1 MAVSSSEGHPAGYSR
16 GRLAVDLPVAG
27 LVIAAFAHGIRGAPA
42 DAVIFFA
49 AAVLLLVTERH
60 GHAPDDPLGA
70 PARLPALPLIAVV
83 VLVALVFGRQTVPM
97 LLTVSAIGIGALAV
111 EWREPSLPPARR
123 GPARG
128 WVWVALALAWCV
140 WELVAFIYEQ
150 AAGGLSMTHPTMSD
164 LVDPML
170 GNRVVQALA
179 LAVWMAAGLAM
190 LRAAAA
196 ARRSA

>member
-1 MAVSSSEGHPAGYSR
+1 MAVSSSEHRSAGYPR

-27 LVIAAFAHGIRGAPA
+27 LVIAALAHWIRDAPA
-42 DAVIFFA
+42 DALIFFA

-60 GHAPDDPLGA
+60 APSAENALGE
-70 PARLPALPLIAVV
+70 PVRLPGLPLIAVV
-83 VLVALVFGRQTVPM
+83 AVVALVFGRQTVPM
-97 LLTVSAIGIGALAV
+97 LLTVSAVGIGALVV
-111 EWREPSLPPARR
+111 EWREPSLPAAPRV
-123 GPARG
+123 PRG
-128 WVWVALALAWCV
+128 WVWVALAVGWCV

-150 AAGGLSMTHPTMSD
+150 AAGGLSLTHPTMSD

-179 LAVWMAAGLAM
+179 LAVWVAAGLAM

-196 ARRSA
+196 ARRTA